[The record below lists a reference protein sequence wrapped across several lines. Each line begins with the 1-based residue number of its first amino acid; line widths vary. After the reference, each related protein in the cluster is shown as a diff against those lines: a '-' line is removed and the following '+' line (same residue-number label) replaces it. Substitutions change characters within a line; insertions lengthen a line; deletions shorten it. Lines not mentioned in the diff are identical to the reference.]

1 MITVIAN
8 GSILDSRTLEYSG
21 EGDVVIEDGVI
32 RQVGGRHS
40 GAADVI
46 VDARGKYVMPG
57 LIDAHVHFRL
67 ATMNFV
73 RLTAWTEVEFG
84 IAMARLARET
94 VERGFTTVRDLGG
107 DTQGLKRAIGSG
119 MVVGPRILA
128 AGQMLT
134 QTGGHGDT
142 RGGDL
147 HAPQCACE
155 MPGNAFGLVCDGVD
169 AVIKGARHLLRNG
182 SDFLKVHVSGGVAS
196 PADPID
202 GVQYTREEIRAAVTE
217 AAHRHT
223 YVAAHAYNPESI
235 TMAVESGVR
244 TIEHGNLIDSAAA
257 SAIASHNAFMVP
269 TLVTYSAMNEMGP
282 VLGLPKR
289 NIEKNVAILE
299 AGLRSLEIALSAGVT
314 LGFGTDLIGETQS
327 FQNREL
333 AIRSEVQ
340 PARDV
345 LHSLWNVNAAI
356 IGMEG
361 AVGVLAEGA
370 HGDVVV
376 STVDPLADIK
386 AFARQDEAISHVILG
401 GRVVRG

>member
-1 MITVIAN
+1 MITVITN

-40 GAADVI
+40 GTADVT

-67 ATMNFV
+67 ATMNFA
-73 RLTAWTEVEFG
+73 RLTSWTEVEFG
-84 IAMARLARET
+84 ITMARLARET

-107 DTQGLKRAIGSG
+107 DTQGLRRAIGSG

-155 MPGNAFGLVCDGVD
+155 MPGTVFGLVCDGVD

-244 TIEHGNLIDSAAA
+244 SIEHGNLIDSAAA

-345 LHSLWNVNAAI
+345 LHSLWNVNASI

-386 AFARQDEAISHVILG
+386 AFASQDEAISHVILG

>member
-1 MITVIAN
+1 MITVITN

-40 GAADVI
+40 GTADVTL
-46 VDARGKYVMPG
+46 DARGKYVMPG

-84 IAMARLARET
+84 ITMARLARET

-107 DTQGLKRAIGSG
+107 DTQGLRRAIGSG

-155 MPGNAFGLVCDGVD
+155 MPGTVFGLVCDGVD

-244 TIEHGNLIDSAAA
+244 TIEHGNLIDAAAA

-345 LHSLWNVNAAI
+345 LHSLWNVNASI
-356 IGMEG
+356 IGMDG

>member
-1 MITVIAN
+1 VITVIAN
-8 GSILDSRTLEYSG
+8 GSILDSRALGYSV

-94 VERGFTTVRDLGG
+94 VGRGFTTVRDLGG
-107 DTQGLKRAIGSG
+107 DTQGLRRAIDSG

-155 MPGNAFGLVCDGVD
+155 MSGNAFGLVCDGVD

-202 GVQYTREEIRAAVTE
+202 GVQYTHEEIRAAVTE

-223 YVAAHAYNPESI
+223 YVAAHAYNPDSI
-235 TMAVESGVR
+235 IMAVESGVR
-244 TIEHGNLIDSAAA
+244 TIEHGNLIDATAATA
-257 SAIASHNAFMVP
+257 VAAHGAFMVP
-269 TLVTYSAMNEMGP
+269 TLVTYSAMNEMGAA
-282 VLGLPKR
+282 LGLPKR

-299 AGLRSLEIALSAGVT
+299 AGLRSLEIAISAGVT

-340 PARDV
+340 PARDI
-345 LHSLWNVNAAI
+345 LDSLWNVNARI
-356 IGMEG
+356 LRREG
-361 AVGVLAEGA
+361 SIGVLAEGA

-376 STVDPLADIK
+376 SHIDPLSDIK
-386 AFARQDEAISHVILG
+386 GFARQDSIAHVVLG
-401 GRVVRG
+401 GNVIAAS

>member
-8 GSILDSRTLEYSG
+8 GSILDSRALGYSV

-67 ATMNFV
+67 ATMNFA

-94 VERGFTTVRDLGG
+94 VGRGFTTVRDLGG
-107 DTQGLKRAIGSG
+107 DTQGLRRAIDSG

-155 MPGNAFGLVCDGVD
+155 MSGNAFGLVCDGVD

-202 GVQYTREEIRAAVTE
+202 GVQYTHEEIRAAVTE

-223 YVAAHAYNPESI
+223 YVAAHAYNPDSI
-235 TMAVESGVR
+235 IMAVESGVR
-244 TIEHGNLIDSAAA
+244 TIEHGNLIDATAATA
-257 SAIASHNAFMVP
+257 VAAHGAFMVP
-269 TLVTYSAMNEMGP
+269 TLVTYSAMNEMGAA
-282 VLGLPKR
+282 LGLPKR

-299 AGLRSLEIALSAGVT
+299 AGLRSLEIAVSAGVT

-340 PARDV
+340 PARDI
-345 LHSLWNVNAAI
+345 LDSLWNVNARI
-356 IGMEG
+356 LRREG
-361 AVGVLAEGA
+361 SIGVLAEGA

-376 STVDPLADIK
+376 SHIDPLSDIK
-386 AFARQDEAISHVILG
+386 GFARQDSIAHVVLG
-401 GRVVRG
+401 GNVIAAS

>member
-8 GSILDSRTLEYSG
+8 GSILDSRALGYSV

-94 VERGFTTVRDLGG
+94 VGRGFTTVRDLGG
-107 DTQGLKRAIGSG
+107 DTQGLRRAIDSG

-155 MPGNAFGLVCDGVD
+155 MSGNAFGLVCDGVD

-202 GVQYTREEIRAAVTE
+202 GVQYTHEEIRAAVTE

-223 YVAAHAYNPESI
+223 YVAAHAYNPDSI
-235 TMAVESGVR
+235 IMAVESGVR
-244 TIEHGNLIDSAAA
+244 TIEHGNLIDATAATA
-257 SAIASHNAFMVP
+257 VAAHGAFMVP
-269 TLVTYSAMNEMGP
+269 TLVTYSAMNEMGAA
-282 VLGLPKR
+282 LGLPKR

-299 AGLRSLEIALSAGVT
+299 AGLRSLEIAISAGVT

-340 PARDV
+340 PARDI
-345 LHSLWNVNAAI
+345 LDSLWNVNARI
-356 IGMEG
+356 LRREG
-361 AVGVLAEGA
+361 SIGVLAEGA

-376 STVDPLADIK
+376 SHIDPLSDIK
-386 AFARQDEAISHVILG
+386 GFARQDSIAHVVLG
-401 GRVVRG
+401 GNVIAAS

>member
-8 GSILDSRTLEYSG
+8 GSILDSRALGYSV

-67 ATMNFV
+67 ATMNFA

-94 VERGFTTVRDLGG
+94 VGRGFTTVRDLGG
-107 DTQGLKRAIGSG
+107 DTQGLRRAIDSG

-155 MPGNAFGLVCDGVD
+155 MSGNAFGLVCDGVD

-202 GVQYTREEIRAAVTE
+202 GVQYTHEEIRAAVTE

-223 YVAAHAYNPESI
+223 YVAAHAYNPDSI
-235 TMAVESGVR
+235 IMAVESGVR
-244 TIEHGNLIDSAAA
+244 TIEHGNLIDATAATA
-257 SAIASHNAFMVP
+257 VAAHGAFMVP
-269 TLVTYSAMNEMGP
+269 TLVTYSAMNEMGAA
-282 VLGLPKR
+282 LGLPKR

-299 AGLRSLEIALSAGVT
+299 AGLRSLEIAVSAGVT

-340 PARDV
+340 PARDI
-345 LHSLWNVNAAI
+345 LDSLWNVNARI
-356 IGMEG
+356 LRREG
-361 AVGVLAEGA
+361 SIGVLAEGA

-376 STVDPLADIK
+376 SHIDPLSDIK
-386 AFARQDEAISHVILG
+386 GFARQDSIAHVVLG
-401 GRVVRG
+401 GNVIVAS

>member
-8 GSILDSRTLEYSG
+8 GSILDSRALGYSV

-67 ATMNFV
+67 ATMNFA

-94 VERGFTTVRDLGG
+94 VGRGFTTVRDLGG
-107 DTQGLKRAIGSG
+107 DTQGLRRAIDSG

-202 GVQYTREEIRAAVTE
+202 GVQYTHEEIRAAVTE

-223 YVAAHAYNPESI
+223 YVAAHAYNPDSI
-235 TMAVESGVR
+235 IMAVASGVR
-244 TIEHGNLIDSAAA
+244 TIEHGNLIDATAATA
-257 SAIASHNAFMVP
+257 VAAHGAFMVP
-269 TLVTYSAMNEMGP
+269 TLVTYSAMNEMGAA
-282 VLGLPKR
+282 LGLPKR

-299 AGLRSLEIALSAGVT
+299 AGLRSLEIAVSAGVT

-340 PARDV
+340 PARDI
-345 LHSLWNVNAAI
+345 LDSLWNVNARI
-356 IGMEG
+356 LRREG
-361 AVGVLAEGA
+361 SIGVLAEGA

-376 STVDPLADIK
+376 SHIDPLSDIK
-386 AFARQDEAISHVILG
+386 GFARQDSIAHVVLG
-401 GRVVRG
+401 GNVIVAS